1 MAETSKKYDL
11 TGVNGAAV
19 FRDLPLGINLRMT
32 DGALVKI
39 LANAHDGAVL
49 IVEVLEAGTL
59 LPTVGAD
66 ETIFYADVKEV
77 EE

>member
-1 MAETSKKYDL
+1 VETGKKYDL
-11 TGVNGAAV
+11 SGVNGAAV

-49 IVEVLEAGTL
+49 IVEVLEAGSL
-59 LPTVGAD
+59 LTEVGSE
-66 ETIFYADVKEV
+66 ETIFYADVKDV